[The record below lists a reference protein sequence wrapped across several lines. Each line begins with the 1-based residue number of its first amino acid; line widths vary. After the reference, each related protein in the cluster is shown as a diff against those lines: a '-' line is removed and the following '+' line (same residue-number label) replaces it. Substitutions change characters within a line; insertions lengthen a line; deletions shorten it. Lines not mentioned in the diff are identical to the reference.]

1 MAMTRDMF
9 MAMLKRA
16 GCKPEAD
23 QHELNDGRS
32 MTLYLSRDGASLQ
45 VGKVVALK
53 EVDGIVEALNNKG
66 ELFMVHLDDLF
77 AASVT
82 GADEGSSTRKAGFLG
97 GR

>member
-1 MAMTRDMF
+1 MGMTRDMF

-16 GCKPEAD
+16 GCKAD
-23 QHELNDGRS
+23 GDQNGLEDGRS

-45 VGKVVALK
+45 VGKVIALK

-82 GADEGSSTRKAGFLG
+82 GADDGSPARKAGFLG
-97 GR
+97 SR

>member
-1 MAMTRDMF
+1 MTRDMF

-16 GCKPEAD
+16 GCKDGDE
-23 QHELNDGRS
+23 QHELSDGRS

-45 VGKVVALK
+45 VGKVVAIK

-82 GADEGSSTRKAGFLG
+82 GSDEAGPSRKAGFLG